1 MLHVN
6 PTIIALI
13 GATVSG
19 AHAEEQL
26 IEAGC
31 NLVEQNCARCHA
43 VSAEGAS
50 PLALAPP
57 FRELGQRYPI
67 SCLEEAL
74 AEGILTGHPAMQ
86 EFSFDP
92 AEIAGIVAYLQSIQR
107 D

>member
-1 MLHVN
+1 MPHINL
-6 PTIIALI
+6 TIIALI

-26 IEAGC
+26 IEAGR
-31 NLVEQNCARCHA
+31 NLVEQNCGRCHA

-50 PLALAPP
+50 PLAPAPP

-67 SCLEEAL
+67 SYLEEAL
-74 AEGILTGHPAMQ
+74 AEGILTGHPAMP